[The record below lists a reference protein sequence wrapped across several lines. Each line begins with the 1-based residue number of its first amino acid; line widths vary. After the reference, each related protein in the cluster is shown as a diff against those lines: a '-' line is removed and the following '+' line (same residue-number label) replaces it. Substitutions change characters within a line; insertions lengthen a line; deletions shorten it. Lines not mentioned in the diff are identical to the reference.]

1 MNDDDCKVFPCEW
14 KESNSGGSHLIQD
27 DSHGKKSEQQFSKRK
42 VNWLENPKYHISFDY
57 KEKVP
62 ELDFQVVISRSET
75 IWNKKIANSIVNAM
89 IGVYIFRYERDA
101 KWKTSC
107 LNMDKVEFVPKNEVV
122 CNWFE
127 TKADPKGY
135 IIMPVTYGPG
145 IFGKFTIM
153 VRSRH
158 KFNIQPFV
166 PKKEE

>member
-1 MNDDDCKVFPCEW
+1 
-14 KESNSGGSHLIQD
+14 
-27 DSHGKKSEQQFSKRK
+27 
-42 VNWLENPKYHISFDY
+42 
-57 KEKVP
+57 
-62 ELDFQVVISRSET
+62 
-75 IWNKKIANSIVNAM
+75 M

-101 KWKTSC
+101 KWKTNC
-107 LNMDKVEFVPKNEVV
+107 LNMDKIEFVPKNEVV

-158 KFNIQPFV
+158 KFNIQPFI